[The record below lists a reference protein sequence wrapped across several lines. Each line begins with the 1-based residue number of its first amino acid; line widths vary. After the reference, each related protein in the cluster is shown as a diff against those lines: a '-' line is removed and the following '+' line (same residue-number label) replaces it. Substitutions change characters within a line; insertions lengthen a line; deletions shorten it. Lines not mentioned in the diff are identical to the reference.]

1 MADVKKNEVAT
12 FSSKAMLLENAKK
25 GTKIF
30 YSDRLTV
37 EIVKNT
43 KHYKVGMIL
52 SPHKVKGLALIEQ
65 GIAKEYK
72 EKTK

>member
-12 FSSKAMLLENAKK
+12 FSSKAMLLENAKA

-30 YSDRLTV
+30 YKDRLTV
-37 EIVKNT
+37 EIVKET
-43 KHYKVGMIL
+43 KHYKVGMIT
-52 SPHKVKGLALIEQ
+52 SPHRVKGEALIKQ

-72 EKTK
+72 ETKK